1 MRQNIKLAVDKATI
15 TDMGIKVSGW
25 KFTAEAFKEKL
36 SATKEEISRLTESFE
51 ELSALARA
59 VMLR

>member
-25 KFTAEAFKEKL
+25 KLTAEAFRAKL
-36 SATKEEISRLTESFE
+36 SAAKELTELFE
-51 ELSALARA
+51 ELSALART
-59 VMLR
+59 VMLG